1 MIVIPILSVLAI
13 SLLILNRQ
21 FQQQAIENIQQS
33 QETVAE
39 GLRTD
44 IDNMSLRLSHLVHV
58 NDNEVLS
65 YAAEA
70 DTPNSQIRYESQQ
83 KLFKAQKLTM
93 EPVEDILSVYFYMK
107 DGKNACMKNSIKWTQ
122 EEVQQK
128 DWYHTALENRN
139 EVIT

>member
-65 YAAEA
+65 YAAET
-70 DTPNSQIRYESQQ
+70 DTTNSQIRYESQQ
-83 KLFKAQKLTM
+83 KLFTAQKLTM
-93 EPVEDILSVYFYMK
+93 EPVDDILSVYFYMK
-107 DGKNACMKNSIKWTQ
+107 DGKMRI
-122 EEVQQK
+122 
-128 DWYHTALENRN
+128 
-139 EVIT
+139 